1 MTGDTSERTDLGP
14 PSWLRPYFIVA
25 LLVAAMWTIE
35 IIDLFPGTNFD
46 RWGVRPRQ
54 AVGLIGIATAPFLHS
69 GLPHLISNTIPFL
82 VLGGLIAASGINR
95 FFQVT
100 VIVGLVSGLG
110 TWLVGPTGTDHIGA
124 SGLVFGY
131 LAYLLARGFF
141 DRKLT
146 YLFVGVVVLF
156 FYGGVL
162 WGVIP
167 RDGISWQGHIFGA
180 IGGLIAARAFRS
192 ATPNRTDRPTPTIA

>member
-1 MTGDTSERTDLGP
+1 MTGDTSERTDPGP
-14 PSWLRPYFIVA
+14 PSWLRPYIIVA
-25 LLVAAMWTIE
+25 LLVAAMWTVE
-35 IIDLFPGTNFD
+35 IVDLIPGTNFD
-46 RWGVRPRQ
+46 RWGIRPRQ
-54 AVGLIGIATAPFLHS
+54 AVGLIGIATAPFLHN
-69 GLPHLISNTIPFL
+69 GFPHLISNTFPFL

-95 FFQVT
+95 FLQVT